1 MIVEDKADIL
11 YGFEEMTR
19 KEKEKAVQEFAS
31 YAAEKLCSCRRQMT
45 GSKEYRRLL
54 VEVLTRRAW
63 EAIGGMK
70 VSFWLN
76 GVYRHD
82 EAEPDTILLDFLR
95 DKGCYSVKRGCETA
109 NCGLC
114 TVLMDGKPVLLQ
126 CSCPSGREKERKS

>member
-31 YAAEKLCSCRRQMT
+31 YAAEHVPVGGNMR

-70 VSFWLN
+70 
-76 GVYRHD
+76 
-82 EAEPDTILLDFLR
+82 E
-95 DKGCYSVKRGCETA
+95 
-109 NCGLC
+109 
-114 TVLMDGKPVLLQ
+114 
-126 CSCPSGREKERKS
+126 